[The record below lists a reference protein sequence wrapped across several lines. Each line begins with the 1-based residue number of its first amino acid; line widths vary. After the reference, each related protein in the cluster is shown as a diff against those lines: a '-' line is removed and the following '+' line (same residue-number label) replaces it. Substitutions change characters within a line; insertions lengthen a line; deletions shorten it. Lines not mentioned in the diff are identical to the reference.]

1 MDLSSANAL
10 VMVVSEN
17 FAQYPVETQRSLLEG
32 IYQLADEC
40 QEGLPEAP
48 DTAAAEHLRVTL
60 ILSKMLISAALKN
73 GELREG
79 FRQAAQCFWPMAA
92 PNFERCEQC

>member
-10 VMVVSEN
+10 VMVASEN
-17 FAQYPVETQRSLLEG
+17 FVQYPVETQRSLLEG

-40 QEGLPEAP
+40 QEGLDEPP
-48 DTAAAEHLRVTL
+48 HTAAVEHLRATL

-92 PNFERCEQC
+92 PNFESCEHR